1 MPLLPALPV
10 ASGPT
15 GARLALALRQFGAR
29 LAVGWRVA
37 TLGGEATFSPL
48 EEPLPLQARCFSAKR
63 MPNVIR
69 VSGWPDGHPLLA
81 SFR

>member
-10 ASGPT
+10 ASAPT

-37 TLGGEATFSPL
+37 TLGGRSPL
-48 EEPLPLQARCFSAKR
+48 QPLRRAPSLADEMLQR
-63 MPNVIR
+63 
-69 VSGWPDGHPLLA
+69 
-81 SFR
+81 